1 MQVSLSSALDPSYKG
16 SLRATRQ
23 GHGRGVGEVAE
34 VCPCSGHE
42 NRGAFEPTGAEIG
55 EGLVGLIERIA
66 CGLGNDA
73 DLRHLAQEI
82 DAVLPREIGD

>member
-1 MQVSLSSALDPSYKG
+1 LPTL
-16 SLRATRQ
+16 
-23 GHGRGVGEVAE
+23 
-34 VCPCSGHE
+34 GHE

-73 DLRHLAQEI
+73 DLRRQAEEI
-82 DAVLPREIGD
+82 DPILPCQVGDPHELPLFPEQPIGEAWDQVRN